1 MFPFS
6 IDSPNFQQPNNH
18 YCMRNGAWKTFF
30 CWKKWGSWRLFQ
42 NDYYLKE
49 QQREDE
55 NGKTKQY
62 ADVKFMIYK
71 TSMLR
76 ARINFDWKVSWSN
89 SSKVNQRHEKML
101 YTECWWCKWINAK
114 CEWWHNN
121 NHALI
126 ISTYGL
132 CELVFERTHQ
142 FSKLNINIFHFIRR
156 VSETEAYTHGLPFLR
171 HFKQIGAHS
180 NSSVCVCVYL

>member
-1 MFPFS
+1 MK
-6 IDSPNFQQPNNH
+6 NFFLLEK
-18 YCMRNGAWKTFF
+18 MRKLAFISKWLLFKRTAQLSKEKT
-30 CWKKWGSWRLFQ
+30 KM
-42 NDYYLKE
+42 
-49 QQREDE
+49 
-55 NGKTKQY
+55 GKTKQY

-132 CELVFERTHQ
+132 CELVLVRTHQ